1 MSKVY
6 VSLES
11 AISVIQAYG
20 SQYSKELAM
29 EMLLE
34 DKADMIIVV
43 EGKAHKVNS
52 GGKYDERDS

>member
-20 SQYSKELAM
+20 GQFSQELAM

-34 DKADMIIVV
+34 DEADMIVV
-43 EGKAHKVNS
+43 VNEKAHKVNS
-52 GGKYDERDS
+52 GGKHDE